1 MVDRHHAG
9 GVPVPY
15 PDQHQPHGRFARAG
29 PQPDIRRRVVNS
41 SPVLS
46 VKNLGV
52 EVGTGAGARPVV
64 SDVSFDLTPREIV
77 GIIGA
82 SGSGKTVLVRAL
94 VNWIDPPLRI
104 SSGSVEY
111 KSQNILDLA
120 GGRMRLLRRE
130 IAYVGANPMG
140 ALDPT
145 LPVGRQIVEK
155 LSAVVPG
162 IDPSEARKRVIDLLG
177 AVRIPSP
184 RLRFD
189 EYPSQFSGG
198 MMQRALIVDALISNP
213 AFLVADNVTQPLDVT
228 VAAQVLRLMR
238 ELTERFDTAVV
249 FVSSS
254 LPMVK
259 EAADQ
264 VLVLSEGR
272 IVERNTP
279 QRLIDAPQHPYTLQL
294 ISQIPKIWTSEAVA
308 VPRTPNAARPTI
320 SIRDAT
326 RTYRVRKRGTFA
338 AHSEVRAVRNVTFDV
353 MPGENFGV
361 VGESGCGKS
370 TLMRLLSRLE
380 FPDSGSVICN
390 GEDLSKL
397 RGKTLLKFRRD
408 FQLVLQDPFN
418 SLPPRT
424 SIGAI
429 LEDPLRV
436 HGMRNAK
443 EIRERVLAVMAEVEL
458 PANLYDELPL
468 GLSAGQRQRVNVA
481 RAMVLEPKVLIMDET
496 LSSLDQTEQFRLLA
510 LFEKLQA
517 EHGLT
522 YVFIS
527 HDLAMVRRVC
537 NRIAVM
543 YLGEVVEIAHNERL
557 FFDPG
562 HPYTKALLSAVPT
575 LEERRYKPE
584 ECLLE
589 GEPPSPIDLPPG
601 CSFASRC
608 PHAFER
614 CRAESP
620 TLTARNHGELA
631 ACFLVET
638 TGTRAAA

>member
-1 MVDRHHAG
+1 MTGTPLLKVRD
-9 GVPVPY
+9 
-15 PDQHQPHGRFARAG
+15 
-29 PQPDIRRRVVNS
+29 
-41 SPVLS
+41 LS
-46 VKNLGV
+46 VGL
-52 EVGTGAGARPVV
+52 ETGGGIRPII
-64 SDVSFDLTPREIV
+64 SDIGFDLAPREIL

-82 SGSGKTVLVRAL
+82 SGAGKTVLSRAL
-94 VNWIDPPLRI
+94 VNWIDPPLKVT
-104 SSGSVEY
+104 SGSVVY
-111 KSQNILDLA
+111 KSQNILDLPA
-120 GGRMRLLRRE
+120 QKLRMLRRE
-130 IAYVGANPMG
+130 IAYVGANPAG

-145 LPVGRQIVEK
+145 LPVGQQIVEK
-155 LSAVVPG
+155 LRAVAPE
-162 IDPSEARKRVIDLLG
+162 IAHEEARKRVIDLLG

-184 RLRFD
+184 QMRYH

-198 MMQRALIVDALISNP
+198 MMQRALIVDALVSNP

-238 ELTERFDTAVV
+238 ELTTRFDTAIV
-249 FVSSS
+249 FISSS
-254 LPMVK
+254 LPLVSD
-259 EAADQ
+259 AADQ
-264 VLVLSEGR
+264 ILVLAEGR
-272 IVERNTP
+272 VVERQATKALVDTP
-279 QRLIDAPQHPYTLQL
+279 EHPYTREL

-308 VPRTPNAARPTI
+308 IDLPAETREPII

-326 RTYRVRKRGTFA
+326 RSYRVRKRGTFA
-338 AHSEVRAVRNVTFDV
+338 SYSTVRAVRNVTFDV
-353 MPGENFGV
+353 FPGENFGI

-380 FPDSGSVICN
+380 RPDSGQVLCDGQDITM
-390 GEDLSKL
+390 LA
-397 RGKTLLKFRRD
+397 GKGLLKFRRD

-424 SIGAI
+424 AIGAI
-429 LEDPLRV
+429 IEEPLKT
-436 HGMRNAK
+436 HGIVRGA
-443 EIRERVLAVMAEVEL
+443 ELRDRVLSVMREVGL
-458 PANLYDELPL
+458 PGTLYDELPL

-496 LSSLDQTEQFRLLA
+496 LSSLDQTEQFKLLK
-510 LFEKLQA
+510 LFEQLQA
-517 EHGLT
+517 QHGLT
-522 YVFIS
+522 YVYIS

-537 NRIAVM
+537 NRVAVM
-543 YLGEVVEIAHNERL
+543 YLGEVVEIADNSRL

-608 PHAFER
+608 PNAFGR
-614 CRAESP
+614 CHKQSP
-620 TLTARNHGELA
+620 VLTARGNKDLA
-631 ACFLVET
+631 ACFLVENT
-638 TGTRAAA
+638 LSHATA

>member
-1 MVDRHHAG
+1 VS
-9 GVPVPY
+9 
-15 PDQHQPHGRFARAG
+15 Q
-29 PQPDIRRRVVNS
+29 N
-41 SPVLS
+41 PVLS
-46 VKNLGV
+46 VRNLGV
-52 EVGTGAGARPVV
+52 EVMTSSGPQPIIR
-64 SDVSFDLTPREIV
+64 DVSFDLAPREIV

-82 SGSGKTVLVRAL
+82 SGAGKTVLSRAL

-104 SSGSVEY
+104 ASGSVLY
-111 KSQNILDLA
+111 KSENILDITT
-120 GGRMRLLRRE
+120 RRLKNLRKE

-155 LSAVVPG
+155 LRSVMPETDAEQG
-162 IDPSEARKRVIDLLG
+162 RKRVIELLE
-177 AVRIPSP
+177 AVRIPSAAA
-184 RLRFD
+184 RYH

-198 MMQRALIVDALISNP
+198 MMQRALIVDALVSNP

-228 VAAQVLRLMR
+228 VAAQVLRLLR

-254 LPMVK
+254 LPTVN

-264 VLVLSEGR
+264 VLVLAEGR
-272 IVERNTP
+272 IVERQTP
-279 QRLIDAPQHPYTLQL
+279 RQLVEAPQHPYTLQL
-294 ISQIPKIWTSEAVA
+294 ISQIPRIWNGAPVVE
-308 VPRTPNAARPTI
+308 PRGVTGAEPII
-320 SIRDAT
+320 SIREAT

-338 AHSEVRAVRNVTFDV
+338 GHSNVRAVRNVTFDV
-353 MPGENFGV
+353 RPGENFGV

-380 FPDSGSVICN
+380 LPDSGVVLCY
-390 GEDLSKL
+390 GEDISKL
-397 RGKTLLKFRRD
+397 SGKSLLKFRRN

-424 SIGAI
+424 TIGAM
-429 LEDPLRV
+429 LEEPLRI
-436 HGMRNAK
+436 HRLGNSRT
-443 EIRERVLAVMAEVEL
+443 IRERVLKVMAEVDL
-458 PANLYDELPL
+458 PSHLYDELPL

-496 LSSLDQTEQFRLLA
+496 LSSLDQTEQFKLLA
-510 LFEKLQA
+510 LFQKLQE

-537 NRIAVM
+537 DRVAVM
-543 YLGEVVEIAHNERL
+543 YLGEVVEIADNERL

-584 ECLLE
+584 DCLLE

-608 PHAFER
+608 PHAFGR
-614 CRAESP
+614 CRVESP
-620 TLTARNHGELA
+620 TLTVHGKHGMA
-631 ACFLVET
+631 ACFLVEKSPV
-638 TGTRAAA
+638 AVAS